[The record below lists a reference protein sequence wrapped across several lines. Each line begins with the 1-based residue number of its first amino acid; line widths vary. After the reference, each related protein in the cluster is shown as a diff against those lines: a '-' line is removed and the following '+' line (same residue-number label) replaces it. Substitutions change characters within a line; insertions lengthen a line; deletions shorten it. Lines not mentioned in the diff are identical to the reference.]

1 MEKLT
6 LLFEEFLMKAIV
18 HTEAMIESDFSQS
31 ERLSNF
37 TENRDRLLMI
47 VGQIAQQIDWNTVPK
62 DKREDLNRRIDYI
75 KKLDEKLLTKLQEYQ
90 QELKKDIERTHRSK
104 ENIKGYNLTDV
115 K

>member
-18 HTEAMIESDFSQS
+18 QTEAMLNAD
-31 ERLSNF
+31 F
-37 TENRDRLLMI
+37 TEGNSLESFTDNRDRLLMI
-47 VGQIAQQIDWNTVPK
+47 IGQIAQQIDWNEVETEIR
-62 DKREDLNRRIDYI
+62 DELNRRLDYI

-90 QELKKDIERTHRSK
+90 IQLKKDIERTHRSK
-104 ENIKGYNLTDV
+104 ENIKGYNLSEV